1 VELNP
6 VLIVVGMGLV
16 GLLGWWR
23 VFPHLRSLQTTE
35 TSRDGVMLA
44 LIGYIVMTLVVWAL
58 AGQLEGASL
67 VRLMTLQALA
77 SLLGVGAMLILAGR
91 RRAGLSALG
100 LRSHRG
106 PPAPLVAV
114 FAWMAFF
121 PIFYVILWLNQSVL
135 GGMGVELEPQRN
147 LQRFLTED
155 GARTSVMA
163 WFAMIAVRRHAAR
176 AAPDRGHVDLGAAV
190 RLHARGRLHGADG
203 GARIRAGVP
212 VRMHGQPERA
222 LPVPRPAQ
230 RPHPAARQP
239 LPRLLLM
246 TDTPH
251 LARVGEAFIANTAVV
266 CGDVTLAKDVS
277 VWYGAIVRGDCAP
290 LSIGELTNVQDGVIV
305 HADTD
310 VPNDIGAG
318 CTIGHGAVV
327 HGRRVG
333 DNCLI
338 GIKAVILGNSEIG
351 DGCIIAAG
359 AVVREGSIIPPRSLV
374 AGVPGKIVRQVTD
387 DELAMFASHARTYLE
402 LATSHLR
409 D

>member
-163 WFAMIAVRRHAAR
+163 WFAMIAVIPACEELIF
-176 AAPDRGHVDLGAAV
+176 RGALF
-190 RLHARGRLHGADG
+190 G
-203 GARIRAGVP
+203 GMR
-212 VRMHGQPERA
+212 RA
-222 LPVPRPAQ
+222 LHPIAAMVISALLFGFMHEAAYIVPT
-230 RPHPAARQP
+230 AALGFALAFLYECTGSLSVP
-239 LPRLLLM
+239 FLFHGLHNGLTLLL
-246 TDTPH
+246 
-251 LARVGEAFIANTAVV
+251 A
-266 CGDVTLAKDVS
+266 
-277 VWYGAIVRGDCAP
+277 
-290 LSIGELTNVQDGVIV
+290 
-305 HADTD
+305 
-310 VPNDIGAG
+310 
-318 CTIGHGAVV
+318 
-327 HGRRVG
+327 
-333 DNCLI
+333 
-338 GIKAVILGNSEIG
+338 
-351 DGCIIAAG
+351 
-359 AVVREGSIIPPRSLV
+359 SLY
-374 AGVPGKIVRQVTD
+374 PD
-387 DELAMFASHARTYLE
+387 SFS
-402 LATSHLR
+402 
-409 D
+409 